1 MEQKPSLNKP
11 AAVVALLLLLV
22 LILLLA
28 AFIIAQPGGGNK
40 EIVLPAEQP
49 ESAVSQ
55 KPEAEG
61 DSGFIRLT
69 ADNVLPMLRS
79 IVQPSYY
86 HQVYHV
92 YVTAQRGQSSK
103 RVELWRSGELL
114 RAEIDD
120 GTLIQYLLTDGNEVW
135 LWYSRE
141 PSPICLER
149 NDAVQ
154 IEDLLG
160 LPAFDYLK
168 TLADAR
174 IVDAEYQVLE
184 DTKQQCVYV
193 CAQNENGS
201 TNRYWIDMHTGL
213 LYLGDAL
220 EQSRQVYEIRQ
231 NEVSILAAGDQ
242 AFADRFCL
250 PDGTDPFTAETEMPQ
265 P

>member
-1 MEQKPSLNKP
+1 M
-11 AAVVALLLLLV
+11 
-22 LILLLA
+22 
-28 AFIIAQPGGGNK
+28 
-40 EIVLPAEQP
+40 
-49 ESAVSQ
+49 SQ

-220 EQSRQVYEIRQ
+220 EQSRQVYEIGPANHLGYEIRQ
-231 NEVSILAAGDQ
+231 KEVSILAAGDQ